1 MFYFIYKTT
10 NLENGKYY
18 IGMHKTNNLSD
29 GYLGSGTLLR
39 RAVSKYGKEKFKR
52 EILEFC
58 SNREELKEKEKEYVN
73 ENVISDENSYNLK
86 LGGEGGF
93 DYINNNSLN
102 VTALTNARKKFLEL
116 IRTNPSFKEFWQRRL
131 KESKTEELLSRIST
145 SLKEKWKRDGHP
157 WKGRKRSEET
167 KRKIGRTNSANQ
179 TGEKNSQFGTCWI
192 SNPLIKK
199 SIRIGKEQ
207 LYDYICEGWIKK
219 RIIKWK

>member
-10 NLENGKYY
+10 NLVNRKYY

-29 GYLGSGTLLR
+29 GYLGSGILLK
-39 RAVSKYGKEKFKR
+39 RAITKYGKESFKR

-58 SNREELKEKEKEYVN
+58 SDYEELKEKEKDYVN
-73 ENVISDENSYNLK
+73 ENVVNDKNSYNLK

-93 DYINNNSLN
+93 DYINNNFLGEITMIS
-102 VTALTNARKKFLEL
+102 AREKFLEL
-116 IRTNPSFKEFWQRRL
+116 IKTNPDAKETWQKHL
-131 KESKTEELLSRIST
+131 KEAKTEELLKRIST
-145 SLKEKWKRDGHP
+145 SLKEKWEKDGHP
-157 WKGRKRSEET
+157 WTGRKHSEET
-167 KRKIGRTNSANQ
+167 KRKISEKNSLSLAGQ
-179 TGEKNSQFGTCWI
+179 RNSQFGTCWI

-199 SIRIGKEQ
+199 TIKIRKEQ